1 MNLLIQLF
9 HMFWAPSAEAGTPHL
24 KRHLGL
30 ERRWLVGGNQRA
42 AKHWLDFKLRYD
54 SSARAR
60 AQLYRLT
67 FHKSIIR
74 KSFWSWADELT
85 AATFQRVHQVAQS
98 CRAPHTSLLTWS
110 YRVSHHHDREG
121 VLVLLGFMSQP
132 RCFKLNKAEFHSLMF
147 QWKESYFKHD
157 FLLSNRFF
165 RGRTFRSGKDI
176 KKQNMSYL
184 IFILKLK
191 N

>member
-1 MNLLIQLF
+1 MNDFQSLFMSPGAMNLLIQLF
-9 HMFWAPSAEAGTPHL
+9 HMFWAPSAVAGPPHL

-54 SSARAR
+54 SSARTR

-110 YRVSHHHDREG
+110 YRVCRITMIEKEFLYYWVSCHSH
-121 VLVLLGFMSQP
+121 VASSWT
-132 RCFKLNKAEFHSLMF
+132 KLN
-147 QWKESYFKHD
+147 
-157 FLLSNRFF
+157 FLLV
-165 RGRTFRSGKDI
+165 TV
-176 KKQNMSYL
+176 
-184 IFILKLK
+184 
-191 N
+191 